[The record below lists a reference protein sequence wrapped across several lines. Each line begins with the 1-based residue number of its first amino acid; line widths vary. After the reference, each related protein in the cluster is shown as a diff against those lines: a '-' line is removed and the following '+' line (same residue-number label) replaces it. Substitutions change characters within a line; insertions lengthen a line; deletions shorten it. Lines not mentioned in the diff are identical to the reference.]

1 MAISKAKAKKMAYEN
16 ESTTYGELLDMLD
29 NVDMSKPSKVN
40 PSIPK
45 DMVISIMR
53 DCWGDK
59 DRNAVVKTTQVNYR
73 GKLILTTNGI
83 NMQNILREA
92 G

>member
-16 ESTTYGELLDMLD
+16 ETTTYGELLDMLD
-29 NVDMSKPSKVN
+29 GVDMSKPSRVN
-40 PSIPK
+40 PNIPK

-53 DCWGDK
+53 DVWADK
-59 DRNAVVKTTQVNYR
+59 DRGEVVKTTHVNYR
-73 GKLILTTNGI
+73 DKLTLTGDGI

>member
-16 ESTTYGELLDMLD
+16 EYTTYGDLLEML
-29 NVDMSKPSKVN
+29 NGVDISSPSKVN
-40 PSIPK
+40 PSLTKEI
-45 DMVISIMR
+45 VIDIMR
-53 DCWGDK
+53 GGFYGKNMGD
-59 DRNAVVKTTQVNYR
+59 VVKTTHVNYR
-73 GKLILTTNGI
+73 DKLTLTADGI